1 MKSDQEIQ
9 MDEGKGETKLEITED
24 KIRITRDLLEILEL
38 LVRLDQRKEEKND
51 QRLEDRNERLVV
63 LAENQFEN
71 RKIIRTKKA
80 EWKNIRSMITTERL
94 KILKNH

>member
-1 MKSDQEIQ
+1 MEEIASKSEMTEVKEEII
-9 MDEGKGETKLEITED
+9 EV
-24 KIRITRDLLEILEL
+24 KIRTTSDLPEMLEA
-38 LVRLDQRKEEKND
+38 LVPLAQRKEEKND
-51 QRLEDRNERLVV
+51 QHLEDQNERLVT

-80 EWKNIRSMITTERL
+80 EWKNIKSMITMGRL